1 MLQYLVRWNV
11 LYFKCYLFF
20 LAFPSHLPPII
31 SPPSLFSPTFSVILI
46 LALQLY
52 IFLSS
57 HFLVF
62 SSLLSSLPI
71 FPQPSPL
78 SLHQLF
84 SFCLNPSPL
93 LKPLIFFYG
102 LVQPSPDLPVCLF
115 LFFFFLLY
123 PAPFILL
130 PFASSPPPPIP
141 PCLVSSVV
149 HWLLIALWSWNATL
163 TLSRPAT
170 ESYWLEVWF
179 KETTRDFFQ
188 GLLNLS
194 SQLRLEYRLF
204 TNLDKVW
211 ISCKRSRKVTICLS

>member
-1 MLQYLVRWNV
+1 MLS
-11 LYFKCYLFF
+11 F
-20 LAFPSHLPPII
+20 FPSLSVTLATHYFSSVTLLPYFLP
-31 SPPSLFSPTFSVILI
+31 VILI

-62 SSLLSSLPI
+62 SSLLSSMPV

-115 LFFFFLLY
+115 LFFFFFC
-123 PAPFILL
+123 FILPPSFSYPL
-130 PFASSPPPPIP
+130 PLLPHPPFPLVLSPASFID
-141 PCLVSSVV
+141 
-149 HWLLIALWSWNATL
+149 
-163 TLSRPAT
+163 
-170 ESYWLEVWF
+170 Y
-179 KETTRDFFQ
+179 
-188 GLLNLS
+188 
-194 SQLRLEYRLF
+194 
-204 TNLDKVW
+204 
-211 ISCKRSRKVTICLS
+211 

>member
-1 MLQYLVRWNV
+1 MLS
-11 LYFKCYLFF
+11 F
-20 LAFPSHLPPII
+20 FPSLSVTLATHYFSSVPLLPYLLP
-31 SPPSLFSPTFSVILI
+31 VILI

-115 LFFFFLLY
+115 LFFFFFC
-123 PAPFILL
+123 FILPPSFSYPL
-130 PFASSPPPPIP
+130 PLLPHPPFPLVLSPASFID
-141 PCLVSSVV
+141 
-149 HWLLIALWSWNATL
+149 
-163 TLSRPAT
+163 
-170 ESYWLEVWF
+170 Y
-179 KETTRDFFQ
+179 
-188 GLLNLS
+188 
-194 SQLRLEYRLF
+194 
-204 TNLDKVW
+204 
-211 ISCKRSRKVTICLS
+211 

>member
-1 MLQYLVRWNV
+1 MYYV
-11 LYFKCYLFF
+11 LSVIF
-20 LAFPSHLPPII
+20 FPSLSVTLATHYFSSVPLLPYLLP
-31 SPPSLFSPTFSVILI
+31 VILI

-115 LFFFFLLY
+115 LFFFFFC
-123 PAPFILL
+123 FILPPSFSYPL
-130 PFASSPPPPIP
+130 PLLPHPPFPLVLSPASFID
-141 PCLVSSVV
+141 
-149 HWLLIALWSWNATL
+149 
-163 TLSRPAT
+163 
-170 ESYWLEVWF
+170 Y
-179 KETTRDFFQ
+179 
-188 GLLNLS
+188 
-194 SQLRLEYRLF
+194 
-204 TNLDKVW
+204 
-211 ISCKRSRKVTICLS
+211 

>member
-31 SPPSLFSPTFSVILI
+31 SPLSLFSPTFSVILI

-102 LVQPSPDLPVCLF
+102 LVQPSPDPPVCLFRF
-115 LFFFFLLY
+115 LFFFF
-123 PAPFILL
+123 
-130 PFASSPPPPIP
+130 
-141 PCLVSSVV
+141 
-149 HWLLIALWSWNATL
+149 ALSCPLHSL
-163 TLSRPAT
+163 TLCLFSPTPHSPLSCLQRRSLIINRLV
-170 ESYWLEVWF
+170 ELECH
-179 KETTRDFFQ
+179 TDT
-188 GLLNLS
+188 L
-194 SQLRLEYRLF
+194 
-204 TNLDKVW
+204 
-211 ISCKRSRKVTICLS
+211 

>member
-1 MLQYLVRWNV
+1 MLS
-11 LYFKCYLFF
+11 F
-20 LAFPSHLPPII
+20 FPSLSVTLATHYFSSVPLLPYFLP
-31 SPPSLFSPTFSVILI
+31 VILI

-102 LVQPSPDLPVCLF
+102 LVQPSPDPPVCLFRF
-115 LFFFFLLY
+115 LFFFFC
-123 PAPFILL
+123 FILPPSFSYPL
-130 PFASSPPPPIP
+130 PLLPHPPFPLVLSPASFID
-141 PCLVSSVV
+141 
-149 HWLLIALWSWNATL
+149 
-163 TLSRPAT
+163 
-170 ESYWLEVWF
+170 Y
-179 KETTRDFFQ
+179 
-188 GLLNLS
+188 
-194 SQLRLEYRLF
+194 
-204 TNLDKVW
+204 
-211 ISCKRSRKVTICLS
+211 

>member
-1 MLQYLVRWNV
+1 MLS
-11 LYFKCYLFF
+11 F
-20 LAFPSHLPPII
+20 FPSLSVTLATHYFFSVPLLPYFLP
-31 SPPSLFSPTFSVILI
+31 VILI

-62 SSLLSSLPI
+62 SSLLSSLPV

-115 LFFFFLLY
+115 RFPFFFLLY

-141 PCLVSSVV
+141 PCLVSSVI
-149 HWLLIALWSWNATL
+149 H
-163 TLSRPAT
+163 
-170 ESYWLEVWF
+170 
-179 KETTRDFFQ
+179 
-188 GLLNLS
+188 
-194 SQLRLEYRLF
+194 
-204 TNLDKVW
+204 
-211 ISCKRSRKVTICLS
+211 